1 MRTVH
6 MVQIGLYHL
15 LFGLAVVAIDGFL
28 PARLSVLGISSLW
41 TGIVVGTYSFS
52 EAARIPFALISD
64 SRSLFSRR
72 RTSYIVVGNLVAT
85 LSFLTIPMVITS
97 PIILISVVGFAL
109 GLSLSG
115 PAADALL
122 IDLSSEEERA
132 TAASTLHTLRILGF
146 AMGGMM
152 GTLIHRKWGFS
163 NLFYVFGVV
172 MLILTILSVY
182 RVPDSGVGDNKP
194 NNLNKPVNEIFTDFK
209 NNLNKKNVILLT
221 LFLLVFQIGLFMQNP
236 ILERF
241 GIEEIMMPE
250 EQAGTLNTAWAV
262 GTLIAVLFASI
273 YLMKRIGRMMT
284 AYIGLLI
291 AVLGLFLISIVTT
304 LSQLYVSTFIFGI
317 GSGLGSIP
325 AIAIMMDI
333 CEGRTAASMIAFFGL
348 IDALGKGTAA
358 IMAGGLGQALGYRP
372 IFQIEMFILLL
383 AIILLRL
390 TWIAHTQITD
400 AKDKTISEIRTE
412 TNLI

>member
-28 PARLSVLGISSLW
+28 PARLSILGISTLW
-41 TGIVVGTYSFS
+41 TGIVVATYSFS

-64 SRSLFSRR
+64 SRTLFSRR
-72 RTSYIVVGNLVAT
+72 RISYIVVGNIVAT

-97 PIILISVVGFAL
+97 PIILISVIGFAL

-132 TAASTLHTLRILGF
+132 KAASTLHTLRILGF

-152 GTLIHRKWGFS
+152 GTLIHRLWGFS
-163 NLFYVFGVV
+163 NLFYVFGVI
-172 MLILTILSVY
+172 MLILTFLSVY
-182 RVPDSGVGDNKP
+182 RVPDSGVIENKP

-209 NNLNKKNVILLT
+209 NNLNKKNVIVLT

-250 EQAGTLNTAWAV
+250 DQAGTLNTAWAV
-262 GTLIAVLFASI
+262 GTLIAIIFASI
-273 YLMKRIGRMMT
+273 YLMKRIG
-284 AYIGLLI
+284 
-291 AVLGLFLISIVTT
+291 
-304 LSQLYVSTFIFGI
+304 
-317 GSGLGSIP
+317 
-325 AIAIMMDI
+325 
-333 CEGRTAASMIAFFGL
+333 
-348 IDALGKGTAA
+348 
-358 IMAGGLGQALGYRP
+358 
-372 IFQIEMFILLL
+372 
-383 AIILLRL
+383 
-390 TWIAHTQITD
+390 
-400 AKDKTISEIRTE
+400 
-412 TNLI
+412 